1 MVQKINPHPA
11 PGCNRSP
18 SYFVF
23 SKDAILG
30 SVPSIASE
38 VLVLPICFR
47 EIKLE
52 WPILISASPRVELCL
67 PITTR
72 SCLTKYSNSFPWI
85 FAIAGGPPPRSDN
98 GVLSLFF
105 KDDPEAGEELV
116 NRVSN
121 YLPYF
126 LIKFVTNQFLICS
139 FRVPVGILI
148 VLVTILKSILFQKLF
163 FPFTIWKKFY

>member
-1 MVQKINPHPA
+1 MIFFSQIRKQQLYSMPLFSADSTIFSKKFKFCHWKHEKNTPSKVAHNWPNFFFTVLARLFIFHIINMSQDSSVSLSVTTMYA
-11 PGCNRSP
+11 KK
-18 SYFVF
+18 FVF
-23 SKDAILG
+23 
-30 SVPSIASE
+30 
-38 VLVLPICFR
+38 LPICFR

-85 FAIAGGPPPRSDN
+85 FAIAGGPLPRSDN

-121 YLPYF
+121 
-126 LIKFVTNQFLICS
+126 
-139 FRVPVGILI
+139 
-148 VLVTILKSILFQKLF
+148 
-163 FPFTIWKKFY
+163 